1 MVGYFMFNR
10 RLRTVALCTALL
22 MSIPTIALATT
33 PTPTAKPKPKV
44 SAPTKAQI
52 AAAQASEKAKAAAA
66 AAATSKLNSA
76 QNLLQQLTAATI
88 HKQALLVSAQG
99 ALGVATKQSNLATA
113 HAVLTQV
120 AVAEANRL
128 IGRMAANAYIMGG
141 GFTTLNSV
149 LESNG
154 PQDLADRLSLL
165 NQVGA
170 TDSVALARYKSAMVI
185 AKAAQVAASAAKV
198 AQAAATA
205 KVAAAKAAAAA
216 AQAAQTAEVAKL
228 RAVQGQLMAEL
239 AKARNIRITLQ
250 QQLALSQLEQS
261 SANTAAQTKG
271 QAKIWPDRGFKGR
284 STTRG
289 TDAIRTKAVAY
300 ARAQVMARKPYV
312 WGAQGPKSFDCSGLV
327 YAAYHAAGLG
337 YPNWSRLN
345 AALYFV
351 DTQRVK
357 LDNLIPGDLLFYS
370 YDGSIQNIHHIT
382 IYAGNGMMWEANST
396 RTGLIYSS
404 IYSVSGLMPSG
415 GRV

>member
-10 RLRTVALCTALL
+10 RLRVVALCTSLL
-22 MSIPTIALATT
+22 MSIPTISIAA
-33 PTPTAKPKPKV
+33 TPTAKPKPKI
-44 SAPTKAQI
+44 SAPTNAQI
-52 AAAQASEKAKAAAA
+52 AAAQASEYAKAAAA
-66 AAATSKLNSA
+66 AAATHQLNSA
-76 QNLLQQLTAATI
+76 QNLLQQLTTATA

-99 ALGVATKQSNLATA
+99 ALAAATKQSNLATA
-113 HAVLTQV
+113 HAALTQV
-120 AVAEANRL
+120 AVAQANKT
-128 IGRMAANAYIMGG
+128 IGRMAASAYIMGG

-154 PQDLADRLSLL
+154 PQDLMDRLSLL
-165 NQVGA
+165 NQVGV
-170 TDSVALARYKSAMVI
+170 TDAVALSRYKSALVI
-185 AKAAQVAASAAKV
+185 AKAAQAAATSAKI

-205 KVAAAKAAAAA
+205 KVAAAKAAAVA
-216 AQAAQTAEVAKL
+216 AQSAQTAEVAKL

-300 ARAQVMARKPYV
+300 ARAQVLARKPYV

-357 LDNLIPGDLLFYS
+357 LDSLIPGDLLFYS
-370 YDGSIQNIHHIT
+370 YDGSVQNIHHIT

-396 RTGLIYSS
+396 RTGLLYSS
-404 IYSVSGLMPSG
+404 MYSVNGLMPSG